1 MHTER
6 PPEKPGGQGYIMSD
20 YREFQGKTLDSA
32 IKAACD
38 HFDVPREKLDIEIV
52 SDAKGGIFG
61 LVGARKA
68 AIRAR
73 LVHIESI
80 MGNLDGTAAQETQ
93 GKSSRRNGSDRNK
106 KSGEERSRKKDR
118 PTETPES
125 TDRSET
131 EASRP
136 QPASKSAKAPSGT
149 RESRDSQTAQAG
161 QSSRR
166 GAAKGKGKTGGE
178 DASASGMEDAPVSA
192 KGNAKEGAGKS
203 QGTRKTSSKGTARPQ
218 REPKA
223 APKAVPEARPAFPD
237 DDENGDDL
245 PRVPLSSLDAAL
257 VQEAAREV
265 IARLVEP
272 MLGECSPTVSIE
284 GETIR
289 VGIEADEDPGLL
301 IGREGQNLAAVQYLA
316 TRMLAGKLQCR
327 VKLHVDA
334 GDYRQR
340 QDDRLRDLALAL
352 ADKARSTGK
361 SQLTR
366 PLSSYQRRVIHVTL
380 QDEDDMQTH
389 SKGEGDLKRVVIA
402 LRRSGNK

>member
-1 MHTER
+1 
-6 PPEKPGGQGYIMSD
+6 MSD

-38 HFDVPREKLDIEIV
+38 HFDVPREKLDIEII

-68 AIRAR
+68 AVRAR

-80 MGNLDGTAAQETQ
+80 MDDLDGAAAQAPR
-93 GKSSRRNGSDRNK
+93 GKDARRNGSDRNK
-106 KSGEERSRKKDR
+106 KPREERSQKKGRSDREEPAAHTEPEDAGEGSQQNRKN
-118 PTETPES
+118 S
-125 TDRSET
+125 
-131 EASRP
+131 
-136 QPASKSAKAPSGT
+136 KAPAAKS
-149 RESRDSQTAQAG
+149 SQDSQSARKGAG
-161 QSSRR
+161 R
-166 GAAKGKGKTGGE
+166 GRGKPAGE
-178 DASASGMEDAPVSA
+178 DASARNAEDQNTPA
-192 KGNAKEGAGKS
+192 KGNVKESAEKKS
-203 QGTRKTSSKGTARPQ
+203 AQASR
-218 REPKA
+218 KA
-223 APKAVPEARPAFPD
+223 APKSPARPQKESRAAAKAMPEARPAFPN
-237 DDENGDDL
+237 DDENGEDL
-245 PRVPLSSLDAAL
+245 PRVPLSSLDATL

-272 MLGECSPTVSIE
+272 MLGECAPSVSIE

-289 VGIEADEDPGLL
+289 ISIEAGEDPGLL

-352 ADKARSTGK
+352 AEKARSSGK
-361 SQLTR
+361 PQLTR

-402 LRRSGNK
+402 PRRSGNR